1 MADPYNLQRF
11 VTAQDAVYETV
22 LSEMK
27 DGKKRSHWMW
37 FIFPQITGLG
47 HSPMAINFSISSK
60 AEAEAYL
67 LHDRLGS
74 RLREC
79 AQLVL
84 EIEGRTSSEIFGDID
99 AIKLRSCMTLFA
111 TVSDAPVFIE
121 VLSKFYGGDRD
132 KKTLE
137 ILNEAN
143 E

>member
-121 VLSKFYGGDRD
+121 ALSKFYGGDRD